1 MSLSGQNTTAR
12 AVIVDTSQSEYAR
25 LRPVSITAVRL
36 EDEFWQRRRKI
47 NREVMLP
54 AQYDLCERT
63 GRIDNFRWAAGKLTG
78 GHQGAYFNDSDVYK
92 LLESASWALAG
103 TDDPDLK
110 ALVDNLIEDIASAQ
124 QPDGY
129 INTYFMGERASERWQ
144 NFDLHEMYCAGHLI
158 QAAVAH
164 YRSTG

>member
-1 MSLSGQNTTAR
+1 MSFSGQSMLTQ
-12 AVIVDTSQSEYAR
+12 AVIVDTSQSKNAR

-63 GRIDNFRWAAGKLTG
+63 GRIDNFRWAAGKLAG
-78 GHQGAYFNDSDVYK
+78 EHQGAYYNDSDVYK

-103 TDDPDLK
+103 
-110 ALVDNLIEDIASAQ
+110 A
-124 QPDGY
+124 
-129 INTYFMGERASERWQ
+129 R
-144 NFDLHEMYCAGHLI
+144 
-158 QAAVAH
+158 
-164 YRSTG
+164 